1 VAQILQFAQLDKQLI
16 RDLPFRLMAGR
27 VPTKTSL
34 FTSWHV
40 GVAAEALAAA
50 LFARCGYDVSVQY
63 GANQPEYDLLVAKDE
78 QLLKVSV
85 KGSQDGSWG
94 LCQSYL
100 KPKSAAYHDAI
111 DRWLKRHKVR
121 TILCLVQFRGV
132 AVTAMPRVYLATPQE
147 VARRLHETAKGRGD
161 TILYEHHSWGSRAR
175 GAGTV
180 EEIPRAWQFSP
191 ERVEQLLEGGFIGVI
206 NRLVEPRPKA
216 RTIGPRCR

>member
-1 VAQILQFAQLDKQLI
+1 MAAQAPSKTKQ
-16 RDLPFRLMAGR
+16 
-27 VPTKTSL
+27 

-78 QLLKVSV
+78 RLLKVSV

-111 DRWLKRHKVR
+111 DRWVKRHKAR
-121 TILCLVQFRGV
+121 TILCFVQFHGV
-132 AVTAMPRVYLATPQE
+132 AVTEMPRVYLATPEE

-161 TILYEHHSWGSRAR
+161 TILYERHSWGVRAR

-180 EEIPRAWQFSP
+180 EEIPRAWQFSQV
-191 ERVEQLLEGGFIGVI
+191 RIEQLLG
-206 NRLVEPRPKA
+206 A
-216 RTIGPRCR
+216 A